1 MEFRDKI
8 EEHVKLAKRYI
19 GENFIEEQTKMYL
32 IAPFFNLLGYNIFN
46 PDDVIAEY
54 VADIGEKRGEK
65 VDYALKV
72 NGEIEILVE
81 AKQITD
87 SLDNHD
93 VQLQRYFNVTKAK
106 IGILTNGIIY
116 KFFTDLE
123 EKNIMDKKPFLVID
137 FADLSE
143 DKINEIKKFTKNS
156 YDPEKI
162 LNDAEILKYSNGIKN
177 YLNRQLESPDDEFIK
192 TIMKEIYDGR
202 LMQNKIDEFKVIF
215 KDTFKTFINDFA
227 RKKFESALEGN
238 TNNSVIVENNND
250 EVEEV
255 LEETDND
262 GIVTTELE
270 LESYFIIKSIL
281 GKHTELDNITFKDT
295 RSYFGILYQNNT
307 RKWICRLKI
316 GNNKIILIYPSE
328 ERNSKGNYL
337 EEKVQLE
344 NLKELYNYEEILFTV
359 MKRYE

>member
-32 IAPFFNLLGYNIFN
+32 IAPFLNLLGYNVFN

-87 SLDNHD
+87 PLDNHD

-106 IGILTNGIIY
+106 IGILTNGILY

-123 EKNIMDKKPFLVID
+123 EKNIMDKKPFLVVD

-143 DKINEIKKFTKNS
+143 DKINEIKKFTKSS